1 MTTTPNK
8 HAELIRAWT
17 AGAQIQLMD
26 INEGWID
33 IKSPEWRQNREYR
46 VKPAPAPMTNTAP
59 EFLHRAATIMEER
72 GKQYDKPGG
81 ERSMGKTVAA
91 FNAITG
97 QDLTIE
103 QGWQFMM
110 VLKAVRFFS
119 NTTAPHRDSLEDAI
133 AYSALLA
140 ESAMK
145 GDGHV

>member
-1 MTTTPNK
+1 
-8 HAELIRAWT
+8 
-17 AGAQIQLMD
+17 
-26 INEGWID
+26 
-33 IKSPEWRQNREYR
+33 
-46 VKPAPAPMTNTAP
+46 MTNTAP
-59 EFLHRAATIMEER
+59 EFLHCAATIMEER

-97 QDLTIE
+97 QDMTE
-103 QGWQFMM
+103 QEGWQFMM

-140 ESAMK
+140 ECALK
-145 GDGHV
+145 GEPDE